1 MSLEI
6 KRRFIPTDRVSNDF
20 VNNLFLFTGGFVSSS
35 NIISNQGAH
44 GHSMIEHLNDEQKS
58 FYEKRITNLTNYLQ
72 SATAHNARYDSL
84 KDENII
90 ETFVK
95 ALTDDNPKD
104 LYKVESWRYMFY
116 YNLFKL
122 PVPEGTLGWLIKKF
136 LRFPE

>member
-1 MSLEI
+1 ML
-6 KRRFIPTDRVSNDF
+6 
-20 VNNLFLFTGGFVSSS
+20 
-35 NIISNQGAH
+35 
-44 GHSMIEHLNDEQKS
+44 EHLNDEQKS
-58 FYEKRITNLTNYLQ
+58 FYGERITTLCNYLQ
-72 SATAHNARYDSL
+72 SATSHNPGYDSL

-122 PVPEGTLGWLIKKF
+122 PLPEATLGWLVKKF
-136 LRFPE
+136 LNFPE